1 MLESFIYESPKKLP
15 WEYEVRLLGRQLAD
29 GNWEIAKALA
39 AAIDALN
46 GHNEVIICFSENG
59 CFLKKLEDM
68 EKVQRKAGK
77 ETTKKSKNKDKNR
90 VNKKKNG

>member
-1 MLESFIYESPKKLP
+1 MIESKLAEVTLR

-46 GHNEVIICFSENG
+46 GRNEVIVCFSENG

-68 EKVQRKAGK
+68 EKVKRKAGK
-77 ETTKKSKNKDKNR
+77 EKTKKSKNKDKKR